1 MKKKGRRGE
10 GSGLGLE
17 SSGAT
22 RFKAFMSETP
32 RLLRALAGETLDRPP
47 IWFMRQAGRSLPEYH
62 ELRKRAGDFIS
73 FCYNP
78 EMAAEATLQPM
89 RRFPMDAA
97 IVFADI
103 LLIPGAL
110 GQKVWFEAGE
120 GPRLGELPDI
130 ARMADAV
137 EGSTVKLSAI
147 GETLSRVRAEL
158 EPDRAL
164 IGFAGGPWTVATYM
178 IEGRGSQR
186 EAARTFAYEHPEKLD
201 ALLQVLVDATARY
214 LIMQAKSGA
223 QALKIFESWA
233 ESLAEDMFERI
244 VIRPHKA
251 IVEQVRAA
259 GVTAPFIGFPRGA
272 GALVENYAKAVPVQ
286 GVALDTQASAALG
299 QRLQAGG
306 KTIQG
311 ALDNLLLRAG
321 GPALDARV
329 EALLE
334 QWSGGPYIF
343 NLGHGVIPDTPIENI
358 ARVVARVTGKPMK
371 ALAAE

>member
-1 MKKKGRRGE
+1 
-10 GSGLGLE
+10 
-17 SSGAT
+17 
-22 RFKAFMSETP
+22 MSETP

-47 IWFMRQAGRSLPEYH
+47 IWLMRQAGRSLPEYR
-62 ELRKRAGDFIS
+62 ELRTQASDFIA
-73 FCYNP
+73 FCHNP

-89 RRFPMDAA
+89 RRFPLDAA

-120 GPRLGELPDI
+120 GPRLGELPQI
-130 ARMADAV
+130 ERMADEV
-137 EGSTVKLSAI
+137 EASTGRLAAI
-147 GETLSRVRAEL
+147 GETLARVRAEL

-178 IEGRGSQR
+178 IEGRGSNR

-201 ALLQVLVDATARY
+201 ALLQVLVDSTARY
-214 LIMQAKSGA
+214 LIMQARSGG

-233 ESLAEDMFERI
+233 EGLAEDVFERI
-244 VIRPHKA
+244 VVRPHQA

-272 GALVENYAKAVPVQ
+272 GALVEGYARSVPVE
-286 GVALDTQASAALG
+286 GVALDTQASAELG
-299 QRLQAGG
+299 RRLQAGG

-329 EALLE
+329 AQLLE

-343 NLGHGVIPDTPIENI
+343 NLGHGVMPDTPIPHI
-358 ARVVARVTGKPMK
+358 ARVVERVTGKPVK
-371 ALAAE
+371 VAA